1 MKKNI
6 FFVFAFF
13 IMVVSYAQ
21 ETEVVK
27 DTTIVLSNVIKDE
40 QALKSIEAAEKQ
52 RKKEEK
58 LLKKKEKEEAKRD
71 KLKDAISSKKKDIK
85 KCEKRIAT
93 YQEKIETGKRKGRL
107 SPEEEIKLGDKI
119 SKEKLSILK
128 DTDKLKKLE
137 RKL

>member
-40 QALKSIEAAEKQ
+40 QASKSIEAAEKQ

-85 KCEKRIAT
+85 KSEKRIAT